1 MTNFTDTYIKGMKPR
16 AARYEEYEGAGFGI
30 RVTPNGI
37 KSWIYRYKIADK
49 TDKITLGHYPAM
61 SLANAKK
68 QFIELSQL
76 RRDGK
81 NPKEIINTQK
91 EARTNTVSKLVLAWY
106 TSYIEK
112 ERKQPLQIKQLIDA
126 DIIPLLGDVE

>member
-1 MTNFTDTYIKGMKPR
+1 MSP
-16 AARYEEYEGAGFGI
+16 
-30 RVTPNGI
+30 PNGI

-49 TDKITLGHYPAM
+49 PEKITLGHNPAI

-81 NPKEIINTQK
+81 NPKDIINNQK
-91 EARTNTVSKLVLAWY
+91 ESRTNTVNFHGMPVTSKKNANNLFKLKEI
-106 TSYIEK
+106 YIFQVREK
-112 ERKQPLQIKQLIDA
+112 N
-126 DIIPLLGDVE
+126 IINL

>member
-68 QFIELSQL
+68 QFIELSQQGYAV
-76 RRDGK
+76 DQP
-81 NPKEIINTQK
+81 NH
-91 EARTNTVSKLVLAWY
+91 
-106 TSYIEK
+106 YI
-112 ERKQPLQIKQLIDA
+112 
-126 DIIPLLGDVE
+126 